1 MFVRGCV
8 LAVTAFGL
16 IGCEQVSDTIADGLS
31 SIGAPS
37 DSTSEGI
44 RTLSLLGGDMR
55 VRGPEGYCIDQG
67 ASNARRGF
75 AVLVG
80 CALLSEDA
88 AVMPRLDGLIT
99 VQIGDEDTASV
110 AGNEDAFADFLKS
123 EAGRGVLASTG
134 DLATV
139 PEVATVTDST
149 AVLAR
154 FEDTSGP
161 TFPGTSG
168 PQWRGFLDVNGR
180 LVTVSVLSFDRSSLS
195 RSEGERLL
203 VVAMAELAEVNAPT
217 VAEGD
222 VGVSEENG

>member
-1 MFVRGCV
+1 MLVRGCV
-8 LAVTAFGL
+8 LAVAAFGL
-16 IGCEQVSDTIADGLS
+16 IGCDDVSSTIVDGLS
-31 SIGAPS
+31 SIGAPR
-37 DSTSEGI
+37 DATSEGI
-44 RTLSLLGGDMR
+44 RTLSLLGGDVR

-75 AVLVG
+75 AVLAG

-88 AVMPRLDGLIT
+88 AVMPRLDGLVT
-99 VQIGDEDTASV
+99 VQIGAAETASIT
-110 AGNEDAFADFLKS
+110 GNEEPFAAFLKT

-139 PEVATVTDST
+139 PEVATVTDAS

-161 TFPGTSG
+161 IFPGTSG

-180 LVTVSVLSFDRSSLS
+180 LVTVSVLSFDRNTLS

-203 VVAMAELAEVNAPT
+203 VVAMAELIEANAPD
-217 VAEGD
+217 VAD
-222 VGVSEENG
+222 NDAKASEENG